1 MTYDT
6 LLYAHSG
13 GVTAVINA
21 TAAAVIVAAREQRGR
36 VGRVIAAHRGIGGVL
51 REDLIDTAAF
61 DAVAL
66 ERLARTP
73 GGAFGSCRFDLPRDD
88 GGAVM
93 DRLFA
98 VFDAHRIGWLLYNGG
113 NGSMDAVAR
122 IQAEACRRGHPLQ
135 CVGVPKTV
143 DNDIVGTDCCP
154 GFGSAA
160 KYLATSML
168 EAGLDIASMVGAKG
182 SVFVME
188 VMGRNTGWLAAATA
202 LAAGGDPDRAPHI
215 VLVPEVAFDED
226 AFLARVQAVTQRLGY
241 CAVTVS
247 EGIRRADGSLIQEK
261 SRDPRGY
268 VQLGGAGSEV
278 ARLINSRL
286 GYKFHWA
293 IPDYMQ
299 RAGAHW
305 LSATD
310 REQAMA
316 VGRAAVEYALDG
328 HGGSM
333 PAIRRLQDL
342 PYRWDVTPIE
352 TAPIANLERR
362 LPNRFVAADGLHV
375 TQMACDYIRPLIM
388 GEFAQPTVDGLP
400 DYRGFEMVRVDRLLP
415 NWVG

>member
-21 TAAAVIVAAREQRGR
+21 TAAAVIDAARQRGGR
-36 VGRVIAAHRGIGGVL
+36 VGRVFAAHRGIGGVL
-51 REDLIDTAAF
+51 REDLIDTAVL
-61 DAVAL
+61 DAAAL
-66 ERLARTP
+66 ERLSRTP

-88 GGAVM
+88 GGRVM
-93 DRLFA
+93 DRLFE
-98 VFDAHRIGWLLYNGG
+98 VFDAHRVGFLLYNGG

-122 IQAEACRRGHPLQ
+122 LQAEARRRAHPLV

-168 EAGLDIASMVGAKG
+168 ESGLDIASMVGAKG

-202 LAAGGDPDRAPHI
+202 LAAQGDPDRPPHV
-215 VLVPEVAFDED
+215 VLVPEAAFDEE
-226 AFLARVQAVTQRLGY
+226 AFLARVQAVTERLGY
-241 CAVTVS
+241 CTVTVS
-247 EGIRRADGSLIQEK
+247 EGIRHADGGLLMEK
-261 SRDPRGY
+261 SRDARGY
-268 VQLGGAGSEV
+268 VQLGGAGLAV
-278 ARLINSRL
+278 ARLIHERL

-299 RAGAHW
+299 RSAGHC

-310 REQAMA
+310 REQAQA
-316 VGRAAVEYALDG
+316 VGRAAVDYALAG
-328 HGGSM
+328 QGGMM
-333 PAIRRLQDL
+333 PAIRRLGDA
-342 PYRWDVTPIE
+342 PYRWGIDAVDS
-352 TAPIANLERR
+352 AAIANLERR
-362 LPNRFVAADGLHV
+362 LPDGFIAADGLHV
-375 TQMACDYIRPLIM
+375 TPAACDYIRPLIE
-388 GEFAQPTVDGLP
+388 GDHVQPMCGGLP
-400 DYRGFEMVRVDRLLP
+400 DYRPFRWSARPTRLP
-415 NWVG
+415 PWEG

>member
-36 VGRVIAAHRGIGGVL
+36 VGRVLAAHRGIGGVL

>member
-1 MTYDT
+1 MTHDT

-21 TAAAVIVAAREQRGR
+21 TAAAVIAAARAQGGR
-36 VGRVIAAHRGIGGVL
+36 VGRILAAHRGIGGIL
-51 REDLIDTAAF
+51 REDLIDTAAL
-61 DAVAL
+61 DATGL

-73 GGAFGSCRFDLPRDD
+73 GGAFGSCRFDLPHDD
-88 GGAVM
+88 GGLVM

-98 VFDAHRIGWLLYNGG
+98 VFDVHRVGWLLYNGG

-122 IQAEACRRGHPLQ
+122 VQAEARRRGHPLQ
-135 CVGVPKTV
+135 CIGVPKTV

-168 EAGLDIASMVGAKG
+168 EAGLDIASMVGARG

-202 LAAGGDPDRAPHI
+202 LAAGGDPDRAPHV
-215 VLVPEVAFDED
+215 VLVPEVAFDEE
-226 AFLARVQAVTQRLGY
+226 AFLARVQAVTERLGY
-241 CAVTVS
+241 CAITVS
-247 EGIRRADGSLIQEK
+247 EGIRRADGSLITEK

-268 VQLGGAGSEV
+268 VQLGGAGGEV
-278 ARLINSRL
+278 ARLIHTRL
-286 GYKFHWA
+286 GYKHHWA

-316 VGRAAVEYALDG
+316 VGRGAVDCALQG
-328 HGGSM
+328 CGGTM
-333 PAIRRLQDL
+333 PAIRRLQDA
-342 PYRWDVTPIE
+342 PYRWDVVPID
-352 TAPIANLERR
+352 TAPIANLERA
-362 LPNRFVAADGLHV
+362 LPTEFIAADGLHV
-375 TQMACDYIRPLIM
+375 TRAACDYIRPLIA
-388 GEFAQPTVDGLP
+388 GGFVQPTVDGLP
-400 DYRGFEMVRVDRLLP
+400 DYGGFALPRVARRLP
-415 NWVG
+415 AWDA

>member
-36 VGRVIAAHRGIGGVL
+36 VGRVLAAHRGIGGVL

-316 VGRAAVEYALDG
+316 VGHAAVEYALDG